1 MAAGVYT
8 ACEYSY
14 IYIYIY
20 IICAEYRIRNRKE
33 PGNTSMGY
41 QVSDLFSPPTFDFA
55 PLVFLAEFYVRP
67 LELRG
72 PRPRYLLLRRAG
84 GWEMENRLW
93 CSAPGPQSG
102 QRVGRAWGFLKPRR
116 PCFSPSRSF
125 CPWVL
130 RQRFPEAA
138 KERSLLALREPSGSQ
153 SPSLSHSFPGQVRA
167 IVLPGTQPAF
177 LPQRQSPRPV
187 PGILLAPES
196 PSPGLA

>member
-14 IYIYIY
+14 IYIYILY
-20 IICAEYRIRNRKE
+20 VLNTEYETERN
-33 PGNTSMGY
+33 PVTPLMGY
-41 QVSDLFSPPTFDFA
+41 QVSDLFSPPTFDFV
-55 PLVFLAEFYVRP
+55 PLVFLAEVYVRP

-72 PRPRYLLLRRAG
+72 PRPRYLLRRAG

-93 CSAPGPQSG
+93 CSAPGPQRG

-138 KERSLLALREPSGSQ
+138 KERSLLALREPSGGQ